1 MCVGRIS
8 LYVCAQNRMVEGIRA
23 LYING
28 APVTY
33 GSPTEGVKD
42 KEEEED
48 WICIF
53 QFQNYIY
60 KIWKHNNKL

>member
-42 KEEEED
+42 KEEEEE
-48 WICIF
+48 
-53 QFQNYIY
+53 
-60 KIWKHNNKL
+60 